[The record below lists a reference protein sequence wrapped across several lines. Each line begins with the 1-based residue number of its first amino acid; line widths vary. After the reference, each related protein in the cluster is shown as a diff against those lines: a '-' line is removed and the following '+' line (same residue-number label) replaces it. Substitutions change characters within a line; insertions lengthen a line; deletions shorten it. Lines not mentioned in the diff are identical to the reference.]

1 MPGSGAARTFQA
13 QARPIPA
20 GQKRRGYHLRPT
32 IERPHL
38 FAESYKSVT
47 NDGVSTSN
55 KLLAMSSS
63 EVFRPSNG
71 PLILPNNLAHGPT
84 GPVTPAPRPAPV
96 TLFKRPQSRPATQGS
111 GRFGQLSYNSF
122 FARHSPHPGR
132 VRHIKGLLDV
142 PICAVNDS
150 GYFANPR
157 YTVNFPPNTY
167 DQHRVKSYSKY
178 FNVPVNAVN
187 VNSQRWPIDTIN
199 GLQYFMGKPLN
210 MRIYRENA
218 LPQIGIGQAGDAW
231 RDELRAL
238 TDAIGI
244 PSSDIIKPMPRREP
258 PTPPPRPRTTE
269 YSTETGRLIPPP
281 SRAMSRHASR
291 QGRREQLFSQWQQV
305 TGQQPEVEDMVMQM
319 LCQILQT
326 DDLSAVQT
334 WLITASDREK
344 NMVLDMIRAALTSRE
359 EYYKPQPGQA
369 QMEADQYRHDAI
381 NGGGAPSPGDVL
393 PAKTQDV
400 ITRIDR
406 LSLDGPSPRPP
417 SQAPVFETYSPPMA
431 GQLQPDNFMTT
442 TQHLDHPNDEKD
454 LFDPNRPANEIMR
467 PASNDSDRRQIVG
480 LKTPPKLLMSKGQ
493 PVSDATLMGTWRP
506 GTSVVQG

>member
-1 MPGSGAARTFQA
+1 
-13 QARPIPA
+13 
-20 GQKRRGYHLRPT
+20 
-32 IERPHL
+32 
-38 FAESYKSVT
+38 
-47 NDGVSTSN
+47 
-55 KLLAMSSS
+55 MSSS

-71 PLILPNNLAHGPT
+71 PLVLPNNLAQGPT
-84 GPVTPAPRPAPV
+84 GPVTPKPASAGLFQRP
-96 TLFKRPQSRPATQGS
+96 TSRPATQGS

-157 YTVNFPPNTY
+157 YTVNFPPNAY
-167 DQHRVKSYSKY
+167 DQHRIKSYSKY
-178 FNVPVNAVN
+178 FNVPVNAIN

-199 GLQYFMGKPLN
+199 GLKYFMGKPLN

-218 LPQIGIGQAGDAW
+218 LPHIGIGQSAAEAW
-231 RDELRAL
+231 REELRAL
-238 TDAIGI
+238 TDAIGL
-244 PSSDIIKPMPRREP
+244 PRDDILKPMPRAAP
-258 PTPPPRPRTTE
+258 FTPQRPRTTE

-291 QGRREQLFSQWQQV
+291 QGRREQLFSQWQQ
-305 TGQQPEVEDMVMQM
+305 TIGEQPEVEDMVMQM

-359 EYYKPQPGQA
+359 EYYKPQPGAVQL
-369 QMEADQYRHDAI
+369 EADRSQGF
-381 NGGGAPSPGDVL
+381 GGSDAPSPGDVL
-393 PAKTQDV
+393 PAKAQDV

-417 SQAPVFETYSPPMA
+417 SQAPVMETYSPPQA
-431 GQLQPDNFMTT
+431 GQLQVDSFMTT
-442 TQHLDHPNDEKD
+442 SKHLDHPHDEKD
-454 LFDPNRPANEIMR
+454 LFDPNRPAEEIMR
-467 PASNDSDRRQIVG
+467 PGSTDSQRRQIVG
-480 LKTPPKLLMSKGQ
+480 IKTPPRLLMSKPQ
-493 PVSDATLMGTWRP
+493 PISDPALLDTWRP